1 MRKVLMIAVAL
12 MSLGTI
18 DVSAYTKDSEEYKN
32 CAAKCAYM
40 LDENGKVKENLGN
53 AYTQCMSPC
62 ENGLDGNIESKKE
75 HHQAKVEQLTKSPVE
90 FCAKTSIIWQIVG
103 YVFLILKIVIPLL
116 LIIFGVIDFSKAV
129 MAGKDDS
136 VKGALQSLMWRA
148 IAAVVIFFIP
158 TIVNVVM
165 GFISNFAE
173 SGAKSDFKVCQTCIV
188 DPKNCDTSKDASKK

>member
-1 MRKVLMIAVAL
+1 MKNIKKLLTILIMLLVISVPNVYAQTYEECVA
-12 MSLGTI
+12 
-18 DVSAYTKDSEEYKN
+18 N
-32 CAAKCAYM
+32 CKTTYP
-40 LDENGKVKENLGN
+40 DENSPGRVRCDADCNGATETNKENNKQHSDKVKE
-53 AYTQCMSPC
+53 
-62 ENGLDGNIESKKE
+62 E
-75 HHQAKVEQLTKSPVE
+75 LTKSPVE

-103 YVFLILKIVIPLL
+103 YIFLILKIVIPLL